1 MAQLAPV
8 DSCAIAENGASTTQE
23 NRLPP
28 EPPLEPP
35 RLSPTT
41 SHSAER
47 DGEEFGFRREQ
58 SSLFPPL
65 TNTPL
70 TLHSYRDSSV
80 SSLMFGLLCCLL
92 NIALYLVSG
101 EISRLLQQ
109 EKELQRHQSLHYVC
123 PPQVDDEHGLLME
136 PPGPSDPL
144 NRNRNRAAPCTIPS
158 ADSGVKTRVVVLNIP
173 YFMSWFSQSL
183 QLCFLFFAIA
193 AIKRRRRR
201 SQGNRINPLPS
212 LRHIH
217 GFNRSSSGAN
227 VGGSHSDCGTSSP
240 RGSTHVVQLTG
251 ELCKM
256 DIRHRGEYFP
266 LDSSDCRISAAF
278 CSNESGRRTDMQPQV
293 VFSTSD
299 KSEGVGTDEVSR
311 SAVKGVCPPP
321 ETDADYHTGVIRT
334 QQQPEP
340 HPFPR
345 KSKHTTSGVLSDP
358 LGCGSAEK
366 DLHQPLMSRE
376 TTTAG
381 TGPVC
386 MQGVA
391 GKDASNFIDNAIE
404 TGDGKDSAEKV
415 RWATNVEEVL
425 LYNALQEHSET
436 HMANGCKSEHRC
448 TVSRRQSDSDAY
460 TERNLLSQA
469 EDLQEQEATLPE
481 DSKWSRVRTLLV
493 SWMGAVRSGLAHFNA
508 KTVEALWMHHIQP
521 RFSRYIGSSLQQYI
535 CTPYVRDTYKI
546 VKDFVEADLQY
557 SSFKEL
563 IWACL
568 WIGALYLLH
577 SWTWTLAVGTDGMSV
592 GTVTAIY
599 NMNPVFAFLFT
610 VLLYKEG
617 TEDCVQIAALV
628 LATVGVAAI
637 AYNNEGEPTS
647 SSGVLLSVACAA
659 TYGLF
664 EVVYKNYILNGKSN
678 LPLAFIF
685 LIVGIIGMLSLCVF
699 WIPLAFL
706 HIFSLEVFPGSTPPP
721 LLIFLLIVVC
731 VCSCLHTLL
740 LQVSLLLLPSPII
753 VALCSL
759 LSLPAAAAADWLNGG
774 GGGVGGI
781 GSFFIASAFFITS
794 VNEWRIQRQEKARTY
809 RRLISLAEL
818 HPREYAELRKLMEL
832 PDLPQP
838 RYRHRPPLFGRAS
851 EAEPLEE
858 SEPSLE
864 SIAAHLVAQKKDE
877 DVGAEL
883 KEVLCVFAAPD
894 DDEFFIPEDAT
905 AVL

>member
-1 MAQLAPV
+1 MAQLAAV

-35 RLSPTT
+35 QLSPTT
-41 SHSAER
+41 SHSNER

-58 SSLFPPL
+58 SALFPPL

-144 NRNRNRAAPCTIPS
+144 NRDKNRAAPCTIRS
-158 ADSGVKTRVVVLNIP
+158 ADSDVKTRVVVLNIP
-173 YFMSWFSQSL
+173 YFMSWCSQSL
-183 QLCFLFFAIA
+183 QFCFLFFAIA

-201 SQGNRINPLPS
+201 PQGNRINPLPS
-212 LRHIH
+212 FRHIH
-217 GFNRSSSGAN
+217 GLSRCSSGAQE
-227 VGGSHSDCGTSSP
+227 GGGPSDCGPSSP
-240 RGSTHVVQLTG
+240 RGSTHVVQLTE

-256 DIRHRGEYFP
+256 DIRQRGEYFP
-266 LDSSDCRISAAF
+266 LDRSEGRISAAS
-278 CSNESGRRTDMQPQV
+278 CSDDPGRRTAMQPQIV
-293 VFSTSD
+293 CEASD
-299 KSEGVGTDEVSR
+299 KSEGVGTDEVSC
-311 SAVKGVCPPP
+311 SALKGVYPPL
-321 ETDADYHTGVIRT
+321 ETDADYDAGVIPT
-334 QQQPEP
+334 QQQPGQ

-345 KSKHTTSGVLSDP
+345 KSKNTTSGVLSNP

-366 DLHQPLMSRE
+366 DLHQPLISSE
-376 TTTAG
+376 ATTAG
-381 TGPVC
+381 TGPTC
-386 MQGVA
+386 MQRVA
-391 GKDASNFIDNAIE
+391 GKDVSNFIDNGIE

-425 LYNALQEHSET
+425 LYSALQEHRET
-436 HMANGCKSEHRC
+436 HMANGCNSERHC
-448 TVSRRQSDSDAY
+448 AVSRRHSDSDAY
-460 TERNLLSQA
+460 TERNLSQT

-481 DSKWSRVRTLLV
+481 ESKWSRVRTLPV
-493 SWMGAVRSGLAHFNA
+493 SWMGVVGSGLAHFNA
-508 KTVEALWMHHIQP
+508 ETVEALWMHHIQP
-521 RFSRYIGSSLQQYI
+521 RFSRYIGAPLQQYI
-535 CTPYVRDTYKI
+535 CTPYVRDTYRI

-563 IWACL
+563 IWACM

-599 NMNPVFAFLFT
+599 NMNPVFVFLFT

-647 SSGVLLSVACAA
+647 TSGVLLSVACAA

-699 WIPLAFL
+699 WIPLACL

-721 LLIFLLIVVC
+721 FLIFLLIVVC

-740 LQVSLLLLPSPII
+740 LQVSLLLLPSPIL

-781 GSFFIASAFFITS
+781 GTFFIASAFFITS

-818 HPREYAELRKLMEL
+818 HPREYAELRKLVEL

-851 EAEPLEE
+851 EAEPPEE

-883 KEVLCVFAAPD
+883 KEVLCVFAAPA
-894 DDEFFIPEDAT
+894 DDEFFIAENAT
-905 AVL
+905 TVL